1 MIYEFL
7 IEFSPQSIIIYSSLA
22 AAGLEGGEGRAKG
35 GGGGER
41 RGRGNV
47 PHPLTSPLPPLP
59 PPSPVQR
66 TGHTASIYI
75 ELIA

>member
-47 PHPLTSPLPPLP
+47 PHPPTSPLPPLP
-59 PPSPVQR
+59 PLFPSNGRAIQLVAYKP
-66 TGHTASIYI
+66 
-75 ELIA
+75 